1 MKNLHRIFVL
11 LLLTLLVSCSND
23 TTNETQ
29 SDSLLIYTSLYPI
42 QYAAERIGGELAQ
55 VETVYPPGVDA
66 HSYEPT
72 SKEITELS
80 QGDLFI
86 YLGANMEGFA
96 DTVADALAS
105 QDVLMLEI
113 GKNKDLFYSL
123 TEAEEDEAHEQHEH
137 HEDEDDHDHGQ
148 IDPHIWLD
156 PLLMVEMGQMIK
168 DEMIKLSPEDEAEF
182 NSNFA
187 SYKADLEKLNED
199 YADTLTKKD
208 NPVILVTH
216 AAYGYIERNY
226 GIKQLSISGLTTHDE
241 PSQKELANITRQAEK
256 ENIKYLI
263 YDQFS
268 DNKTAEIVQK
278 HLNAEKLVLHNLEV
292 LTEEDIKN
300 DSDYLSLMES
310 NLIVLDEATN

>member
-1 MKNLHRIFVL
+1 MKNIYPIFAL
-11 LLLTLLVSCSND
+11 LLLTLLVSCSNE
-23 TTNETQ
+23 TTDETKR
-29 SDSLLIYTSLYPI
+29 DSLLIYTTLYPI
-42 QYAAERIGGELAQ
+42 QYAAETIGGEIAQ

-72 SKEITELS
+72 SKEITQLAK
-80 QGDLFI
+80 GDLFI

-96 DTVADALAS
+96 DTAADALAS
-105 QDVLMLEI
+105 QDISMLEI

-123 TEAEEDEAHEQHEH
+123 TEDEAHNHHER
-137 HEDEDDHDHGQ
+137 EDEDEEHDHGN

-156 PLLMVEMGQMIK
+156 PLLMIELG
-168 DEMIKLSPEDEAEF
+168 EMIKEEMITLSPENESKF
-182 NSNFA
+182 NANFA
-187 SYKADLEKLNED
+187 SYKTDLEKLNQAYSE
-199 YADTLTKKD
+199 TLAEKD
-208 NPVILVTH
+208 KPVILVTH

-241 PSQKELANITRQAEK
+241 PSQKDLARITREAEK
-256 ENIKYLI
+256 EQIDYVI

-278 HLNAEKLVLHNLEV
+278 HLAAKKLVLHNLEV

-300 DSDYLSLMES
+300 DSDYISLMKS
-310 NLIVLDEATN
+310 NLIVLDEATD